1 MTKVLID
8 LLKLSNLNCGL
19 GQVAFNF
26 AKTLSNTDTT
36 FEKHF
41 LVPKKFKGK
50 FGNAVFYHTKL
61 GLKSYLR
68 KNKFNLWHCVHQE
81 PEVLPKDDT
90 KILMTIHDLNF
101 LGEKSD
107 GKAAKRLSK
116 LQNIVDR
123 TTQLAFISEYS
134 KSVALQHL
142 KISNKTCTVIYN
154 GVTSC
159 KNGIKP
165 KFLHEADFFF
175 TIGVLKPKKNFE
187 VLIPIMKNFPDT
199 LLILAGEKKGSY
211 YKHLRG
217 IVEKENLT
225 NQIIFA
231 GSISE
236 EEKTW
241 LYQNCKAFLFPSLY
255 EGFGLPVIEAMLN
268 GVPAIISNKTSLP
281 EIGSDKAYYFDSFDS
296 ETMTDVIQKSIQHF
310 NSSTE
315 ISEKNR
321 EYAEGFNWKE
331 NVAEYSKL
339 FQKIMQGD

>member
-19 GQVAFNF
+19 GQVAYNF
-26 AKTLSNTDTT
+26 AETLSQTDSE

-50 FGNAVFYHTKL
+50 FGNDVIYHTKL

-68 KNKFNLWHCVHQE
+68 KNKFDLWHCIHQE

-101 LGEKSD
+101 LGEKSNE
-107 GKAAKRLSK
+107 KAAKRLLK

-134 KSVALQHL
+134 KSIALQHL
-142 KISNKTCTVIYN
+142 KTSNKICSVIYN
-154 GVTSC
+154 GVTCC
-159 KNGIKP
+159 KNGTKP
-165 KFLHEADFFF
+165 KFFDGGNFFF

-187 VLIPIMKNFPDT
+187 VLIPIMKIFPDT
-199 LLILAGEKKGSY
+199 LLIIAGKKKGSY
-211 YKHLRG
+211 YKHLKR
-217 IVEKENLT
+217 IVEKENLS

-231 GSISE
+231 GNISE

-296 ETMTDVIQKSIQHF
+296 DAMADVIQKSIQHF

-315 ISEKNR
+315 ISKKNR

-331 NVAEYSKL
+331 NVAGYSKL
-339 FQKIMQGD
+339 YLKIMQED

>member
-26 AKTLSNTDTT
+26 AQTLAETDTD

-50 FGNAVFYHTKL
+50 FGTKVIYHTKL

-68 KNKFNLWHCVHQE
+68 KNKFDLWHCIHQE
-81 PEVLPKDDT
+81 PDVLPKDGT
-90 KILMTIHDLNF
+90 KILLTIHDLNF
-101 LGEKSD
+101 LGEKSNE
-107 GKAAKRLSK
+107 KAVKRLSK

-123 TTQLAFISEYS
+123 AAQLAFISEYS
-134 KSVALQHL
+134 KSVTLEHL
-142 KISNKTCTVIYN
+142 KTSNKTCSVIYN

-159 KNGIKP
+159 KNETKP
-165 KFLHEADFFF
+165 KFFNGGNFFF

-199 LLILAGEKKGSY
+199 LLIIAGEKKGSY
-211 YKHLRG
+211 YKHLKE
-217 IVEKENLT
+217 IAEKENIS
-225 NQIIFA
+225 NRIIFA
-231 GSISE
+231 GNISE

-241 LYQNCKAFLFPSLY
+241 LYRNCKAFLFPSLF

-281 EIGSDKAYYFDSFDS
+281 EIGSDKAYYFESFNSDA
-296 ETMTDVIQKSIQHF
+296 MTEVIQKSIQHF

-315 ISEKNR
+315 ISNKNR
-321 EYAEGFNWKE
+321 DYAKRFNWIE
-331 NVAEYSKL
+331 NVAQYSKL
-339 FQKIMQGD
+339 YLKIMQED

>member
-26 AKTLSNTDTT
+26 AQTLSETDTI

-50 FGNAVFYHTKL
+50 FGNKVIYHTKL

-68 KNKFNLWHCVHQE
+68 KNKFDLWHCIHQE
-81 PEVLPKDDT
+81 PDFLPKDDT

-107 GKAAKRLSK
+107 EKAAKRLSK
-116 LQNIVDR
+116 LQNIVNR
-123 TTQLAFISEYS
+123 TSQLAFISQYS
-134 KSVALQHL
+134 KSVVLQHL
-142 KISNKTCTVIYN
+142 KTSNKICTVIYN

-165 KFLHEADFFF
+165 TFFTGGEFFF

-199 LLILAGEKKGSY
+199 LLIIAGEKKGSY
-211 YKHLRG
+211 YKELLK
-217 IVEKENLT
+217 IVKSQNLS
-225 NQIIFA
+225 NQVVFA
-231 GSISE
+231 GNITE
-236 EEKTW
+236 VEKTW

-268 GVPAIISNKTSLP
+268 GAPAIISNRTSLP
-281 EIGSDKAYYFDSFDS
+281 EIGSDKAYYFESFDS
-296 ETMTDVIQKSIQHF
+296 EAMIDVIQKSIQHF

-315 ISEKNR
+315 ISKKNR
-321 EYAEGFNWKE
+321 EYAEAFSWKE
-331 NVAEYSKL
+331 NVAGYSKL
-339 FQKIMQGD
+339 YLKIMQED